1 MANEGRPQLLP
12 EKFDGSENFDDWVS
26 TFECISEINGW
37 NEREKAL
44 WLRAYVKGKAH
55 VAYQCFSHETQETF
69 SLAKA
74 ALRERFEPSSK
85 QAYYRTEFERREK
98 QDEEDWADFGD
109 DLVSLASRAFPD
121 LQEQAREQLTLL
133 CFLRSYRKHPQSAL
147 Q

>member
-55 VAYQCFSHETQETF
+55 VAYQRLSHETRESYKNITI
-69 SLAKA
+69 
-74 ALRERFEPSSK
+74 ALRNRFKPERII
-85 QAYYRTEFERREK
+85 
-98 QDEEDWADFGD
+98 
-109 DLVSLASRAFPD
+109 
-121 LQEQAREQLTLL
+121 
-133 CFLRSYRKHPQSAL
+133 
-147 Q
+147 